1 MFLGKVI
8 GDVESDDTNS
18 RACENSRLK
27 MVQKLDLYRNASG
40 PSTIAVDLIGATD
53 GDIVMVGIPTS
64 QSTPPLSLA
73 QSMAAG
79 NMIMG
84 ILDRDKPA
92 RARVEA

>member
-8 GDVESDDTNS
+8 GDIESDDTNS
-18 RACENSRLK
+18 RARDNSRLK

-53 GDIVMVGIPTS
+53 GDIVMVGIPTNHNGP
-64 QSTPPLSLA
+64 TLLRA
-73 QSMAAG
+73 QTMAAG

-84 ILDRDKPA
+84 ILDRDNPMP
-92 RARVEA
+92 ARVEA